1 MNITLLGKVISY
13 DKGLSESV
21 ARVMKKHSIAV
32 FVRLYHTLREALVH
46 PKDRVEK
53 ENACGVV
60 YEFPCLN
67 CELEY
72 MGQRIQHETE

>member
-1 MNITLLGKVISY
+1 MTITLLGKIISY

-21 ARVMKKHSIAV
+21 ARVMKTHGIAV
-32 FVRLYHTLREALVH
+32 SMRLYHTLREAIVH

-60 YEFPCLN
+60 YEFPCLS
-67 CELEY
+67 CELKY